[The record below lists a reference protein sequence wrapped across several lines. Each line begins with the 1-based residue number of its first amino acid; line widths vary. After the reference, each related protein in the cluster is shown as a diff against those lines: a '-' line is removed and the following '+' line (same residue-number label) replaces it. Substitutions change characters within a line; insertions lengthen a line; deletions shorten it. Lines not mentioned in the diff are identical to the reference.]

1 MPNPNCYYE
10 YIRGWE
16 TNEGGVL
23 IGDPRLNPW
32 IIPALESEEIKIG
45 SFPRVMAEVQPSM
58 FLNLADVVAV
68 WEEKHIAVAR
78 MIMTGVTR
86 TTVRK
91 SKQALAKL
99 QAGGATLKPEDYY
112 SWRTFLSYL
121 TGIYTREEFDEC
133 IRQME
138 NGYFP
143 SYRSIHGR
151 DVQPTGCILFIHS
164 QTD

>member
-1 MPNPNCYYE
+1 MPHPDCYYE

-23 IGDPRLNPW
+23 INDPRLNPW
-32 IIPALESEEIKIG
+32 IIPALESEEVRIG
-45 SFPRVMAEVQPSM
+45 SFPRYIAEVQPSM
-58 FLNLADVVAV
+58 FLDLATVVAV

-78 MIMTGVTR
+78 MIITGVTR
-86 TTVRK
+86 TPVRK

-99 QAGGATLKPEDYY
+99 QAGGATLKHEDYF

-121 TGIYTREEFDEC
+121 TGIYTRDWLDEC
-133 IRQME
+133 IQKMQ

-143 SYRSIHGR
+143 TYHHIHGR
-151 DVQPTGCILFIHS
+151 AVQPTGCILFIHS
-164 QTD
+164 QLN